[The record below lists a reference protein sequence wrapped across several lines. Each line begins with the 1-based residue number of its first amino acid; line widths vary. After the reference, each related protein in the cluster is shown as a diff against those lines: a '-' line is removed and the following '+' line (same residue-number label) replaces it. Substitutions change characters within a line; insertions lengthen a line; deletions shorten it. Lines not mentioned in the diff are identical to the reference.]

1 MPRKKQ
7 AAEPE
12 IVQLE
17 FVPEPVPDPDPEPEV
32 DPTLY
37 YSSKEIRKLDALYN
51 VVIGTRSNGKTYDWC
66 RDVITVGIYPPARHH
81 ARGCKYRDA
90 L

>member
-17 FVPEPVPDPDPEPEV
+17 FVPDSVPDPAPDPDPEV

-37 YSSKEIRKLDALYN
+37 YSSANIRKLDALYN
-51 VVIGTRSNGKTYDWC
+51 IVIGTRSNGKTYDWC
-66 RDVITVGIYPPARHH
+66 RDVIT
-81 ARGCKYRDA
+81 A